1 VTVNPT
7 LDRRDATSPPS
18 GRIEAVSAARLRD
31 LLTVLV
37 LSDLRVR
44 YGRGPLRTL
53 KWLLDPVGVV
63 GVYLLLV
70 ALVLDRG
77 GRAPGLSLA
86 CAVVPFQLVMM
97 AVVNAVRS
105 VELRRAIILN
115 VSFPRMLIPVAGTL
129 TESLAFTASL
139 VLLAVMMA
147 IYGVAPGLSAL
158 WLPVALAVTFVFAAA
173 LAYPSALLGLWFP
186 ESQLLMVSVVRTLFF
201 LAPGLVALEQ
211 IGGSTRDLLPLNP
224 LTGLFESYRDALLFG
239 RSPAAW
245 ELLVPLG
252 VAALVLAVSL
262 PLFRRE
268 QRHFGKLVVGG

>member
-1 VTVNPT
+1 
-7 LDRRDATSPPS
+7 
-18 GRIEAVSAARLRD
+18 VSAARLRD

-44 YGRGPLRTL
+44 YGRGPLRAL
-53 KWLLDPVGVV
+53 KWLLDPVGVL

-97 AVVNAVRS
+97 AVVNALRT

-115 VSFPRMLIPVAGTL
+115 VSFPRMLIPIAGTL

-139 VLLAVMMA
+139 MLLAVMMA
-147 IYGVAPGLSAL
+147 VYGIAPGLSAL
-158 WLPVALAVTFVFAAA
+158 WLPVVLAVTLVFAVA

-186 ESQLLMVSVVRTLFF
+186 ESQLLLVSLVRTLFF
-201 LAPGLVALEQ
+201 LAPGLVALEE
-211 IGGSTRDLLPLNP
+211 IGGHTREVLPLNP

-245 ELLVPLG
+245 ELLVPLSMA
-252 VAALVLAVSL
+252 VVLLAVSL

-268 QRHFGKLVVGG
+268 QRHFAKLVVGG